1 MAAIPRVIILGGGL
15 AGLAAAIRLAEAGCD
30 VEVLEKRP
38 VLGGRASS
46 FLPPG
51 GAEPIDNCQHVL
63 LGCCTNLLD
72 FFRRAGTADRFRFYN
87 RFLFHGPGGVS
98 AVGAASLPAPF
109 HLLPSLVSF
118 QDLTWRDRWAIA
130 RAMLAIL
137 RDGGSQAAASSD
149 APPDEP
155 MLDWLQ
161 RQRQTPQAIEYFWR
175 AVLTSALNEDLERVS
190 SRHALHVFWEAFL
203 RNRRGYRMGVP
214 TTALGDLYSSDLL
227 NRTCRV
233 CLGTPVARLV
243 VSGKRIQT
251 IALPSGEERAADFYL
266 SAVPPD
272 ALARLLPAPQLAEWP
287 ALERLAQLE
296 WSPITGIHLWFDRPI
311 TELEHTAILGRTI
324 QWLFNKSLIAR
335 REIGSPEGAVRSDVS
350 RAKPSEAEGPVRSEV
365 EGHYVQLVVSAS
377 RSLMTLRR
385 DEIIERVLG
394 EVREL
399 FPASRAAKLLK
410 AVVVKEAESTISF
423 PPGSDALRPGPETPL
438 ANLFLAGDWTA
449 TGWAPTMEGAVRSGY
464 RAAECV
470 MAAAG
475 SPQQFL
481 VPDLPTAPLARWLRR
496 SGKR

>member
-15 AGLAAAIRLAEAGCD
+15 AGLAAAIRLVEAGCN

-72 FFRRAGTADRFRFYN
+72 FFRRAGTADHFRFYN
-87 RFLFHGPGGVS
+87 RFLFLGPGGVS
-98 AVGAASLPAPF
+98 SVGASSLPAPL

-118 QDLTWRDRWAIA
+118 RDLKWRDRWAIA

-137 RDGGSQAAASSD
+137 RNRDTQAEEPS
-149 APPDEP
+149 DEP
-155 MLDWLQ
+155 MLDWLK
-161 RQRQTPQAIEYFWR
+161 RQRQTPQAIEHFWR
-175 AVLTSALNEDLERVS
+175 AILTSALNEDLERLS
-190 SRHALHVFWEAFL
+190 CRHAFHVFWEAFL

-214 TTALGDLYSSDLL
+214 TTSLGDLYSSELL
-227 NRTCRV
+227 KQKCRV
-233 CLGTPVARLV
+233 CLGTAVSRLDI
-243 VSGKRIQT
+243 SQNRIQA
-251 IALPSGEERAADFYL
+251 IALLSGEERAADFYI
-266 SAVPPD
+266 SALPPD
-272 ALARLLPAPQLAEWP
+272 ALARLLPAPLLAQWSS
-287 ALERLAQLE
+287 LERLAQLE

-324 QWLFNKSLIAR
+324 QWLFNKSRIAGR
-335 REIGSPEGAVRSDVS
+335 SRESPERHVRSDLS
-350 RAKPSEAEGPVRSEV
+350 RAKPREA
-365 EGHYVQLVVSAS
+365 EGHYVQFVVSAS
-377 RSLMTLRR
+377 RSLVTLRR

-394 EVREL
+394 EIREL
-399 FPASRAAKLLK
+399 FPASCQAKLLK

-423 PPGSDALRPGPETPL
+423 PPGSDSLRPGPESPL
-438 ANLFLAGDWTA
+438 SNLFLAGDWTA
-449 TGWAPTMEGAVRSGY
+449 TGWPPTMEGAVRSGY

-475 SPQQFL
+475 NPQQFL